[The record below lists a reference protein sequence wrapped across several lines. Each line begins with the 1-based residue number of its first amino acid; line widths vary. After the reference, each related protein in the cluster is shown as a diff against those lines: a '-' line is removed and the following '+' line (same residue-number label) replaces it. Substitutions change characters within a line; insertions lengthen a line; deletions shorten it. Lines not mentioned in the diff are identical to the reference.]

1 MQFRA
6 EVLSTGRGGH
16 AVVVPAEVAAGLSSR
31 RAPVVVEIGG
41 VVLSSRLAVYGGRCY
56 LGLRL
61 ALLRQ
66 LGVSA
71 GDEVTIDLRED
82 SAVAAEAPVAGSA
95 PSPPEEL
102 LAALASDP
110 AAADRFAALATEDR
124 DEYVRWVARA
134 EDAPTRADR
143 VERTL
148 RRLRRS

>member
-56 LGLRL
+56 LGLRV

-71 GDEVTIDLRED
+71 GDAVTVDLREGP
-82 SAVAAEAPVAGSA
+82 AAEAPAAESA
-95 PSPPEEL
+95 ADPPEEL
-102 LAALASDP
+102 LAALAADP
-110 AAADRFAALATEDR
+110 AAAARLAALPAEGR